1 MFRLEDVDGKIIGA
15 IGYVKDI
22 TERMQ
27 AEEFLK
33 DEVNW
38 LRILVEQS
46 RDGIVVLDQN
56 GRVYEANQ
64 QYTRMLGYSMDEL
77 RQLYVWD
84 WDTQWTKEQLMKD
97 MQKVD
102 EAGDHF
108 ETRHRRKDGTLYDVE
123 ISTNGSIYRG
133 QKLIFCICRDITER
147 KRAQQEREKLIKELQ
162 EALNEIKT
170 LRGILSLCS
179 FCKRIRNDK
188 GYWEQVDVY
197 IHKHSQADISH
208 GIFPECLK
216 KNCPEYEAIN
226 ADKKKE

>member
-1 MFRLEDVDGKIIGA
+1 MPLIGKKCHTVFRDRQDSSCLECPCTISLETGKPRKHILPYPSTWNPTEWFEFSMFRLEDVDGKIIGA

-97 MQKVD
+97 M
-102 EAGDHF
+102 
-108 ETRHRRKDGTLYDVE
+108 
-123 ISTNGSIYRG
+123 
-133 QKLIFCICRDITER
+133 
-147 KRAQQEREKLIKELQ
+147 
-162 EALNEIKT
+162 
-170 LRGILSLCS
+170 
-179 FCKRIRNDK
+179 
-188 GYWEQVDVY
+188 
-197 IHKHSQADISH
+197 
-208 GIFPECLK
+208 
-216 KNCPEYEAIN
+216 
-226 ADKKKE
+226 